1 MMKQKYDAPSGQCM
15 SDQGERQPSLLRL
28 GKHIQKIFSNPF
40 RGFVQYLISFSLTQ
54 LLLTVGAMPILIGW
68 GLGTSVMSLIG
79 NLVFTP
85 VLIVFILLS
94 SLLLFTELCGI
105 PNVYIA
111 HTLDQITII
120 WERVLNY
127 GSSSW
132 MIECAKPPT
141 TVLIGILVF
150 TFIALH
156 HPWVNS
162 VKRRFIVLGSILMLL
177 YGICWTYQRTFQS
190 HGCVRKFDEKLYV
203 IPLADRSVIV
213 VDNGFFSRKK
223 SIEKALEFEFKPWMV
238 KQFGGVNIKEFR
250 VTKANVGSL
259 MAAHHACTLWKI
271 KEVWVP
277 FFKKLQTPKAWWS
290 FFTLKEFAKKHD
302 ILFIRYD
309 SK

>member
-1 MMKQKYDAPSGQCM
+1 MNFVIP
-15 SDQGERQPSLLRL
+15 ERIKKLFNR
-28 GKHIQKIFSNPF
+28 FT
-40 RGFVQYLISFSLTQ
+40 QYLISFSLTQ

-68 GLGTSVMSLIG
+68 GLGTSVMSLVG

-105 PNVYIA
+105 PNFYIA
-111 HTLDQITII
+111 KTLDQITLI

-141 TVLIGILVF
+141 TILIAIPVL
-150 TFIALH
+150 TFVILH
-156 HPWVNS
+156 HRWVNS
-162 VKRRFIVLGSILMLL
+162 IKRRFIVLGSILMLL
-177 YGICWTYQRTFQS
+177 YCMCWTYQRTFQS
-190 HGCVRKFDEKLYV
+190 HGGVRKFDEKLYV

-213 VDNGFFSRKK
+213 IDNGFFSRKK

-238 KQFGGVNIKEFR
+238 KQFGGINIKEFR
-250 VTKANVGSL
+250 INKPNAGSL

-271 KEVWVP
+271 KEIWVP
-277 FFKKLQTPKAWWS
+277 FFKKLNNAKSWWA
-290 FFTLKEFAKKHD
+290 FFRLKEHAQEHG
-302 ILFIRYD
+302 IRFVR
-309 SK
+309 SNP